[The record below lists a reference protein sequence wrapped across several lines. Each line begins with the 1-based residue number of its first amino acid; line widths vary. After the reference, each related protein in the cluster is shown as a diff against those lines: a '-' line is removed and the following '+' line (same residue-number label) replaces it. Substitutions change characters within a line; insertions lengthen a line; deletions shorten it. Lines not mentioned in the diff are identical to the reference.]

1 MKIFALAL
9 IPILFVFDTG
19 INGYRKWRKVNPNP
33 VKMLPSVATLCAPPQ
48 VPPSPSATPSNPH
61 QDRYLTVYVN
71 ERGSAA
77 MASPTDIFPVGSIIV
92 KEKLP
97 TPNATQPELLTVMVK
112 REQGY
117 FPEGGD
123 WEYRVYDGQLRQME
137 AGRLT
142 LCAACH
148 QKAVDRV
155 FRSYGR

>member
-1 MKIFALAL
+1 MKLFMFVL
-9 IPILFVFDTG
+9 ISILLVSNTELKD
-19 INGYRKWRKVNPNP
+19 YRKWHKVNPKP

-48 VPPSPSATPSNPH
+48 APTSPNPH

-77 MASPTDIFPVGSIIV
+77 MASTTASFPVGSIIV

-97 TPNATQPELLTVMVK
+97 TPSATQPELLTVMVK

-148 QKAVDRV
+148 QKAVDWV
-155 FRSYGR
+155 FRDYGR